1 MIKIAALALV
11 CAAALPASA
20 TAQGTV
26 QDSVHKAMAKKERKE
41 ERKEERREKAGKA
54 ESHPEIRAAIASLQR
69 SKEDLE
75 RASHD
80 YGGHRVEAIKSID
93 EALKHLRLALEYDKK

>member
-20 TAQGTV
+20 AAQGTV
-26 QDSVHKAMAKKERKE
+26 QDSVHKAMTAKKER
-41 ERKEERREKAGKA
+41 REERREKAGKA
-54 ESHPEIRAAIASLQR
+54 ETHPEIRAAIASLQR

-75 RASHD
+75 KASHD

-93 EALKHLRLALEYDKK
+93 EALKHLHLALDYDKK

>member
-20 TAQGTV
+20 SAQATV
-26 QDSVHKAMAKKERKE
+26 QDSVHKAMTTKER
-41 ERKEERREKAGKA
+41 REERREKVGKA
-54 ESHPEIRAAIASLQR
+54 EPHPEIRAAMASLQR

-75 RASHD
+75 KASHD
-80 YGGHRVEAIKSID
+80 FGGHRVAAIKAID
-93 EALKHLRLALEYDKK
+93 EALQHLRLALEYDKK